1 MLGVMESSANRLE
14 ITELQ
19 VLEETSR
26 DHRVQPTY
34 TLLKVFP
41 QTGTDL
47 SLSGTG
53 GRPLLTSGI
62 TGCILQSQ

>member
-19 VLEETSR
+19 VLEER
-26 DHRVQPTY
+26 DRRVQPTY

-41 QTGTDL
+41 QTGIAL